1 MGSLKIGV
9 ALWSLG
15 ATPDEAALRE
25 KLETAAKIGLK
36 AVQPW
41 CVDGG
46 PQRPCVPDPDRC
58 VGEQRAAMRKLIES
72 YGLTIS
78 GFCAQLGGPSGLGG
92 LRDREGVEA
101 RIDKTKKALEL
112 AADLGGPIV
121 TTHPG
126 AIPEDPTDPMYQ
138 TLLESIGEI
147 GRHGQQVGARFAIE
161 TGQEPA
167 EVLRAFLERLG
178 LEQVTVNYDPAN
190 MLKHGTVAGVKV
202 LGDWIVHTH
211 AKDRHPETRKPT
223 VGQGAV
229 PWDEYVAA
237 LKSIGYDGWYA
248 IEDESGA
255 EDVVE
260 SIRMG
265 KEFLERY

>member
-15 ATPDEAALRE
+15 PTPDEAALRRS
-25 KLETAAKIGLK
+25 LETAAEIGVK

-41 CVDGG
+41 CVGD
-46 PQRPCVPDPDRC
+46 CVLDPDRC
-58 VGEQRAAMRKLIES
+58 VGEKRRAMRRLIES
-72 YGLTIS
+72 YGLAVS
-78 GFCAQLGGPSGLGG
+78 GFCAQLSGPSGLGG
-92 LRDREGVEA
+92 LRDREGLEA
-101 RIDKTKKALEL
+101 RVEKTKKALEL
-112 AADLGGPIV
+112 AADLGGPVV

-126 AIPEDPTDPMYQ
+126 AIPEDPANPTYQ
-138 TLLESIGEI
+138 TLVESIGEI
-147 GRHGQQVGARFAIE
+147 GRHGEKVGACFAIE

-167 EVLRAFLERLG
+167 EVLRGFLEKLA
-178 LEQVTVNYDPAN
+178 LPNVKVNYDPAN
-190 MLKHGTVAGVKV
+190 MLRHGTVEGVKV

-229 PWDEYVAA
+229 PWDEYIGA

-255 EDVVE
+255 DDVVE
-260 SIRMG
+260 SVRAG
-265 KEFLERY
+265 KEFLQRY

>member
-15 ATPDEAALRE
+15 PTPDEATLR
-25 KLETAAKIGLK
+25 KRLETAAEIGLK
-36 AVQPW
+36 GVQPW

-46 PQRPCVPDPDRC
+46 PQRPCVLDPDRC
-58 VGEQRAAMRKLIES
+58 VGEQRKAMRTLVES
-72 YGLTIS
+72 YGLTVS
-78 GFCAQLGGPSGLGG
+78 GFCAQLSGPSGLGG
-92 LRDREGVEA
+92 LRDREGLQA
-101 RIDKTKKALEL
+101 RVDKTKKALEL
-112 AADLGGPIV
+112 AADMGGPIV

-126 AIPEDPTDPMYQ
+126 AIPADAADPMYQ

-147 GRHGQQVGARFAIE
+147 GRHGEQVGAYFAIE

-167 EVLRAFLERLG
+167 EVLRGFLERLG
-178 LEQVTVNYDPAN
+178 LEHVKVNYDPAN
-190 MLKHGTVAGVKV
+190 MLKHGTVRGVTV

-223 VGQGAV
+223 VGRGGV

-237 LKSIGYDGWYA
+237 LKSIGYDGWFA

-260 SIRMG
+260 SIRAG
-265 KEFLERY
+265 KEFLEGY